1 MAGCLGSVVEAANL
15 RSERISNGGSNTDT
29 SNCGNPWVA
38 MARRHRFTLGIYSI
52 SMSMQHP
59 LIDGTDVNY
68 IHHLDLDDYS
78 ACKSQSKR
86 ECALT
91 LSHPQARDDLGT
103 IAGDGIETGLRQL
116 SAAMEMDC
124 KDQMDSN
131 SSVSSTASSGTGVP
145 PMSEIPEIP
154 ETPEMYGGEDELYA
168 SESDGSRG
176 DSRAISGRRTST
188 WMGFHRSGS
197 MTDFGSDVLR
207 SNHEDSPLLLAVP
220 TVVCSASRSI
230 AQLKHVDPVLDFD
243 WFDEY
248 WNHRDWNMDNNRECH
263 WYKSFRNDKIYWIYR
278 HPGSGRTFITSH
290 VLVLALALI
299 ASLLNQA
306 LDRDWDNRD
315 NDLLFPLYSKRN
327 TFIIHAYISFSK
339 CAQSYICNQ
348 AQKRHF
354 TWLVVQQRWLS
365 TFDERRQT

>member
-68 IHHLDLDDYS
+68 IHVL
-78 ACKSQSKR
+78 CFIIM
-86 ECALT
+86 
-91 LSHPQARDDLGT
+91 ARSYVT
-103 IAGDGIETGLRQL
+103 IPL

-145 PMSEIPEIP
+145 PMSEIP